1 METFIVLRASSQQ
14 VGPAHPHPN
23 LPWGGEGET
32 GCWLCVTSHLRGF
45 MGPVSS
51 SHRAKRWLLV
61 IAGLHMCVPVRH
73 RFLEFNVTVLFSKQ
87 LPALPLTSLCFGRE
101 HGGTEQ
107 LADEHA
113 RFSVDVLA
121 VIWGAGSAPNNRL
134 CHVVIHKGLQVA
146 TLTGSMV

>member
-14 VGPAHPHPN
+14 VGLAHPHSN
-23 LPWGGEGET
+23 LPRGET
-32 GCWLCVTSHLRGF
+32 GCWLCVTSHLSDF

-51 SHRAKRWLLV
+51 SHRANRWFLV
-61 IAGLHMCVPVRH
+61 VASLHMCVLGRC

-87 LPALPLTSLCFGRE
+87 LPALPLTSLCFGKE
-101 HGGTEQ
+101 HRGTEH

-113 RFSVDVLA
+113 HLSVNVLA
-121 VIWGAGSAPNNRL
+121 VIWGAGSALNNRL

-146 TLTGSMV
+146 TLT